1 MKKIILNILFALI
14 TTFGYSQVP
23 NYVPTNGLVGW
34 WPFNGNANDE
44 SGNGNNGTVNGAT
57 LTVDRNGVTN
67 QAYTFDVNQKIGTF
81 ITNFPVYS
89 ISIWAKINTW
99 NLGIGTGNGGTLAS
113 HKTDGLYGNGWV
125 IEHNQNQY
133 CWLEYNANNS
143 IQQYSGN
150 PQLNTWFHVVLTS
163 DSQGT
168 RKLYIDGGLTD
179 TYNGAAII
187 SGGNNYEF
195 KIGAHIDG
203 TTIWWFKGDLDDVGY
218 WSRALTDCEI
228 QNLYASTSPT
238 NTTTAS
244 ACDSYLW
251 NGQTYTQSGVY
262 SGPTA
267 NCVTETLDLTITPI
281 SINTTTAAACNSF
294 TWNGQTYTQSG
305 VYSGPTVNCVT
316 ESLNL
321 TINSNSS
328 ASQSQTALDTY
339 TWPINNQTY
348 TQGGTYTATIPNA
361 AGCDSVVTL
370 NLTLNYTGINEPTGS
385 SVSISPNPTS
395 SKITVKSSLALIGKE
410 FSIYDQQGKAVKSGV
425 ITAEETEIDLSNLS
439 EGVYLFKAGTEMQET
454 FKIIKQ

>member
-1 MKKIILNILFALI
+1 MKKIILNLLFALF
-14 TTFGYSQVP
+14 TTLGYSQVP
-23 NYVPTNGLVGW
+23 NYVPANGLVGW

-57 LTVDRNGVTN
+57 LTVDRNGVAN
-67 QAYTFDVNQKIGTF
+67 QAYTFDVNQKIGAF

-89 ISIWAKINTW
+89 VSIWAKINTW

-168 RKLYIDGGLTD
+168 RKLYIDGVLTD

-203 TTIWWFKGDLDDVGY
+203 PTTWWFKGDLDDVGY
-218 WSRALTDCEI
+218 WSRALTECEI
-228 QNLYASTSPT
+228 QNLYASQLNSTFVSAGADQTICNGEQVTLSASNSHNYSWNNGVIDSVSFSPT
-238 NTTTAS
+238 ITQDYIVTA
-244 ACDSYLW
+244 DS
-251 NGQTYTQSGVY
+251 
-262 SGPTA
+262 A
-267 NCVTETLDLTITPI
+267 NCQSSDTVTVFVNEST
-281 SINTTTAAACNSF
+281 SS
-294 TWNGQTYTQSG
+294 TQ
-305 VYSGPTVNCVT
+305 
-316 ESLNL
+316 
-321 TINSNSS
+321 I
-328 ASQSQTALDTY
+328 QTALDTY
-339 TWPINNQTY
+339 TWPINNQSY

-370 NLTLNYTGINEPTGS
+370 NLTLNYTGINELNGNSLT
-385 SVSISPNPTS
+385 ISPNPTT
-395 SKITVKSSLALIGKE
+395 SKITIKASLALIGE
-410 FSIYDQQGKAVKSGV
+410 EYIIYDQQGKAVKLGI